1 MSVTGANLPTAT
13 IRGGYELLY
22 GKIMFPVASYATSNC
37 LDVLRLPVINT
48 SSRALQLMAG
58 GVVNQHGWRSRDK
71 FLCGCG
77 LRVLPT
83 FVDDLDAVAI

>member
-1 MSVTGANLPTAT
+1 
-13 IRGGYELLY
+13 
-22 GKIMFPVASYATSNC
+22 
-37 LDVLRLPVINT
+37 
-48 SSRALQLMAG
+48 MAG